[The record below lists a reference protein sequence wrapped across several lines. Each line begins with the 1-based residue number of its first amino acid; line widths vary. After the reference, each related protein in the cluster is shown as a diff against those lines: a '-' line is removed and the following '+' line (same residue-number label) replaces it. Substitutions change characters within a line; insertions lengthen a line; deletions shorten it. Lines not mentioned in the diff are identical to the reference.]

1 MWEIFRICIK
11 KSIIDNYFKAIYENF
26 RSLNLLPIGSV
37 IYSVFSLNPDLG
49 SFNYGPY
56 RLAHLSNIITDE
68 DVTLYVDF
76 PTASLMTDGDIF
88 SVANSYLIAKI
99 IGDVAESNKKAWIY
113 SML

>member
-1 MWEIFRICIK
+1 MDVLSYIIASRLLSCPGGNGANIK
-11 KSIIDNYFKAIYENF
+11 LDEN
-26 RSLNLLPIGSV
+26 
-37 IYSVFSLNPDLG
+37 
-49 SFNYGPY
+49 
-56 RLAHLSNIITDE
+56 
-68 DVTLYVDF
+68 VTLYVDF

>member
-1 MWEIFRICIK
+1 MDVLSYIIASRLLSCLDGNGANIK
-11 KSIIDNYFKAIYENF
+11 
-26 RSLNLLPIGSV
+26 L
-37 IYSVFSLNPDLG
+37 
-49 SFNYGPY
+49 
-56 RLAHLSNIITDE
+56 DE

-88 SVANSYLIAKI
+88 SVSNSYLIAKI

>member
-1 MWEIFRICIK
+1 MDVLSYIIASRLLSYSGGNGSNIK
-11 KSIIDNYFKAIYENF
+11 LDEN
-26 RSLNLLPIGSV
+26 G
-37 IYSVFSLNPDLG
+37 
-49 SFNYGPY
+49 
-56 RLAHLSNIITDE
+56 NIITDE

-88 SVANSYLIAKI
+88 SVSNRKKKKKI

>member
-1 MWEIFRICIK
+1 MDVVSYIIASRLLSCPGGNGANIK
-11 KSIIDNYFKAIYENF
+11 LDEN
-26 RSLNLLPIGSV
+26 G
-37 IYSVFSLNPDLG
+37 
-49 SFNYGPY
+49 
-56 RLAHLSNIITDE
+56 NIITDE

>member
-1 MWEIFRICIK
+1 MNYLIMTLFHKQMTVVLSLTPNIK
-11 KSIIDNYFKAIYENF
+11 IDEN
-26 RSLNLLPIGSV
+26 G
-37 IYSVFSLNPDLG
+37 
-49 SFNYGPY
+49 
-56 RLAHLSNIITDE
+56 NIITDE